1 MSSDSLDT
9 GLEFSVDDELGIPLA
24 SDPDLSVIQA
34 WGVRHRGKQMAVP
47 AVFVVDR
54 EGVVRYRQIGESI
67 TDRSSLEE
75 LLAAVEGL

>member
-1 MSSDSLDT
+1 
-9 GLEFSVDDELGIPLA
+9 
-24 SDPDLSVIQA
+24 
-34 WGVRHRGKQMAVP
+34 MAVP